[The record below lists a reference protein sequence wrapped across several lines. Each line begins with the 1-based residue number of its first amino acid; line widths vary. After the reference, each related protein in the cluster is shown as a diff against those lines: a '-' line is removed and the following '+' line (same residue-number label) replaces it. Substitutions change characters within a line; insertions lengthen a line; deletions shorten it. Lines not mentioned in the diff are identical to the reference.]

1 MIASSSG
8 LLTLASCLLLC
19 RCSAARKTMVVL
31 HHNDSSELPQPQ
43 PNPHPHPQQEPQP
56 QPQRQLPQPELSE
69 SPQAVCPELC
79 RCYINIL
86 SCHPAKPVGSHSH
99 DAAVD
104 LGEAAPTESS
114 GNGSKSPHSKHNSN
128 TTEEDENSMKI
139 LTEIPSGIRGTM
151 SGNVLTPFTVLDFR
165 DNNVSFIW
173 KDNWLFYPG
182 AEYLNLKGNRITD
195 LIPETFEGLSHLKYF
210 DISNNHLYAVQRDLF
225 RTKHGLPSL
234 KVLDLSNNNI
244 LVLGPGAFS
253 QLSSLHFLN
262 ISDNYLSLIGNGA
275 FDRLSS
281 IIYLDLRA
289 TSISLDVLKGILE
302 STVNIVNLYISHTL
316 KCCLCKYPHL
326 DKLILTRNVEIN
338 CKNIFCTIS
347 LMQCYTKEVKK
358 QNILK
363 DKERIIEEM
372 EAVKASAITR
382 LSGEKHSDGT
392 ERKPIKLERSRHPE
406 PSILSVAR
414 VQPELGLEILNKD
427 LQLGDKQAEIKEE
440 ILNKN
445 LEIKNKIKNEELARN
460 KEREKLKQYNIAKL
474 SSSSQRP
481 ELPASGNEENTLG
494 RLHKLKEALK
504 SLYHYASHRIASRDA
519 DQFAVKLD
527 S

>member
-1 MIASSSG
+1 MIPSSSG
-8 LLTLASCLLLC
+8 VLTLASCLLLW

-31 HHNDSSELPQPQ
+31 HHNGSSDMQPTLEG
-43 PNPHPHPQQEPQP
+43 PH
-56 QPQRQLPQPELSE
+56 
-69 SPQAVCPELC
+69 ATCPERC

-86 SCHPAKPVGSHSH
+86 SCHPPMPVGSHNH
-99 DAAVD
+99 DSATD
-104 LGEAAPTESS
+104 LGEPGTTEASS
-114 GNGSKSPHSKHNSN
+114 SSSSKSPHSKDLN
-128 TTEEDENSMKI
+128 TTAGESMDL
-139 LTEIPSGIRGTM
+139 LTEVPHGIRGTM

-173 KDNWLFYPG
+173 KDNWSFYPS
-182 AEYLNLKGNRITD
+182 AEYLFLSYNQIRFIADYMFQPTPEIE
-195 LIPETFEGLSHLKYF
+195 LI
-210 DISNNHLYAVQRDLF
+210 DISNNHLYAVQRNLF
-225 RTKHGLPSL
+225 RTKHGLPFL

-262 ISDNYLSLIGNGA
+262 ISDNYLSLIGRGA

-289 TSISLDVLKGILE
+289 TSISLDILKGILE
-302 STVNIVNLYISHTL
+302 NTINIVNLYISHTL

-363 DKERIIEEM
+363 DKERIIQEM
-372 EAVKASAITR
+372 EAVKASAITS
-382 LSGEKHSDGT
+382 LSGGRHDGT
-392 ERKPIKLERSRHPE
+392 QKDSIKLERSRHPE
-406 PSILSVAR
+406 PRILNSAHA
-414 VQPELGLEILNKD
+414 QPELGLEILNKD
-427 LQLGDKQAEIKEE
+427 LQLGDKQTELKEE
-440 ILNKN
+440 MLNKN
-445 LEIKNKIKNEELARN
+445 LEIRNKIKNEQSTRGA
-460 KEREKLKQYNIAKL
+460 EREKLKQYSIAKL
-474 SSSSQRP
+474 SSGSERP
-481 ELPASGNEENTLG
+481 ELPALGSEENTLG

-504 SLYHYASHRIASRDA
+504 SLYHYASHRIANKDD
-519 DQFAVKLD
+519 DQLTVKLE

>member
-43 PNPHPHPQQEPQP
+43 PKPQP
-56 QPQRQLPQPELSE
+56 QPEPEPQRQLPQPELSE

-182 AEYLNLKGNRITD
+182 AEY
-195 LIPETFEGLSHLKYF
+195 
-210 DISNNHLYAVQRDLF
+210 
-225 RTKHGLPSL
+225 
-234 KVLDLSNNNI
+234 LDLSNNNI

-445 LEIKNKIKNEELARN
+445 LEIKNKIKNEELARS

>member
-1 MIASSSG
+1 MIPSSSG
-8 LLTLASCLLLC
+8 LLTLALCLLLW
-19 RCSAARKTMVVL
+19 RCSDARKAMVVL
-31 HHNDSSELPQPQ
+31 HRNDSSELPQPQ
-43 PNPHPHPQQEPQP
+43 
-56 QPQRQLPQPELSE
+56 RQLPE
-69 SPQAVCPELC
+69 SGLTEPPHAVCPELC

-104 LGEAAPTESS
+104 LGEPVSAEAS

-128 TTEEDENSMKI
+128 TTEKDEKSMNI
-139 LTEIPSGIRGTM
+139 LTEIPHGIRGTM

-173 KDNWLFYPG
+173 KDDWLFYPG

-195 LIPETFEGLSHLKYF
+195 LIPETFEGLSHLKYLF
-210 DISNNHLYAVQRDLF
+210 LSYNQIRFIADYMFQPTPEIELIDISNNHLYAVQRDLF
-225 RTKHGLPSL
+225 RTKHGLPFL

-262 ISDNYLSLIGNGA
+262 ISDNYLSLIGTGA

-281 IIYLDLRA
+281 IIY
-289 TSISLDVLKGILE
+289 
-302 STVNIVNLYISHTL
+302 LYISHTL

-372 EAVKASAITR
+372 EAVKASAITS
-382 LSGEKHSDGT
+382 LSGDKYSDGT
-392 ERKPIKLERSRHPE
+392 QKKPIKLERARHPE
-406 PSILSVAR
+406 PRILSAAR

-427 LQLGDKQAEIKEE
+427 LQLGDKQAELKEE
-440 ILNKN
+440 ISNKN
-445 LEIKNKIKNEELARN
+445 LEIKNKIKNEELASN
-460 KEREKLKQYNIAKL
+460 EEREKLKQYNMAKL
-474 SSSSQRP
+474 SSGSQRP

-519 DQFAVKLD
+519 DQFAVKLE

>member
-43 PNPHPHPQQEPQP
+43 PKPQP
-56 QPQRQLPQPELSE
+56 QPEPEPQRQLPQPELSE

-195 LIPETFEGLSHLKYF
+195 LIPETFEGLSHLKY
-210 DISNNHLYAVQRDLF
+210 
-225 RTKHGLPSL
+225 
-234 KVLDLSNNNI
+234 LDLSNNNI

-445 LEIKNKIKNEELARN
+445 LEIKNKIKNEELARS